1 MDAAHGPVPGAHHVE
16 VNILSRDSSNMKSG
30 NYSMDDAE
38 SYTKV
43 RPGAKGPL
51 MAEIAADQEIQIS
64 IVTR

>member
-1 MDAAHGPVPGAHHVE
+1 
-16 VNILSRDSSNMKSG
+16 MKSG

-64 IVTR
+64 IVIR